1 MAYNPI
7 HYPIGD
13 IFGSYKE
20 ILSCNDGHR
29 NIPAWAVPDSEVPL
43 VCSEKEW
50 EEICKREFDALYPY
64 DMYCRGVDEEKC
76 LLEPRNRDSGYNS
89 GFVREIRAGAWV
101 ERRLSSMVS
110 GGCKIRVLPGEA
122 IDMDTGEVLRPYVR
136 LKDCYY
142 NDDGDIAY
150 CYDDVRGME
159 RHASRADNL
168 RSVRAT
174 CERFK
179 WLVRA
184 NERRV
189 RLFVT
194 LTYAENMTDTR
205 RLYEDSRRF
214 FAKLRRRYPITGYLC
229 ACEPQKRGAWHCH
242 LLLLANKPLFI
253 PNRQVCKL
261 WGHGFTKVQ
270 KVRSVRDVGTYLTS
284 YLSNLKDGKGTKKN
298 ARLALYPLGFRFT
311 RWSRDVERPEN
322 TTFCGCFG
330 DRFRDALEYELCF
343 DYQNR
348 TRLETGEIILSRVAL
363 FYSEK
368 PK

>member
-1 MAYNPI
+1 MAYDPI

-13 IFGSYKE
+13 IFSPYKE
-20 ILSCNDGHR
+20 ILSCNNGHR
-29 NIPAWAVPDSEVPL
+29 NIPAWAVPESEVPL
-43 VCSEKEW
+43 ICSEKEW
-50 EEICKREFDALYPY
+50 ELIQQREFEKIYPKGTY
-64 DMYCRGVDEEKC
+64 VRGVEEESR
-76 LLEPRNRDSGYNS
+76 LLAPRNRDSGYNS
-89 GFVREIRAGAWV
+89 GYIREIRAGAWV

-122 IDMDTGEVLRPYVR
+122 IDTDTGEVLRPYVR

-142 NDDGDIAY
+142 NDDGNIEY
-150 CYDDVRGME
+150 CVDDVRGMQ
-159 RHASRADNL
+159 RHSSRADNL
-168 RSVRAT
+168 RSVKAT

-194 LTYAENMTDTR
+194 LTYAENMTDTK

-214 FAKLRRRYPITGYLC
+214 FAKLRRRFAVDGYFC

-242 LLLLANKPLFI
+242 LLLLAARPLYI
-253 PNRQVCKL
+253 ANRQINKL

-270 KVRSVRDVGTYLTS
+270 RVRSVRDVGVYLTS
-284 YLSNLKDGKGTKKN
+284 YLSNLKEGRITKKN

-322 TTFCGCFG
+322 TRFFG
-330 DRFRDALEYELCF
+330 NFGEHFREALDFELCF

-363 FYSEK
+363 FYREN

>member
-1 MAYNPI
+1 MVYNPI

-13 IFGSYKE
+13 IFDNTRE
-20 ILSCNDGHR
+20 ILSCNDGPR

-43 VCSEKEW
+43 ICSESEW
-50 EEICKREFDALYPY
+50 EAIQARELAALQIKSY
-64 DMYCRGVDEEKC
+64 VHEEPP
-76 LLEPRNRDSGYNS
+76 LLAPRNMDSGYNR
-89 GFVREIRAGAWV
+89 GYVREVRAGAWV

-122 IDMDTGEVLRPYVR
+122 IDTDTGEVLRPYVR

-142 NDDGDIAY
+142 NDSGDIEY

-159 RHASRADNL
+159 RHFSRADNL
-168 RSVRAT
+168 RTVRAT

-242 LLLLANKPLFI
+242 LLLLANAPLFI
-253 PNRQVCKL
+253 PNRQVCKP

-270 KVRSVRDVGTYLTS
+270 NSERKQ
-284 YLSNLKDGKGTKKN
+284 TK
-298 ARLALYPLGFRFT
+298 P
-311 RWSRDVERPEN
+311 
-322 TTFCGCFG
+322 
-330 DRFRDALEYELCF
+330 
-343 DYQNR
+343 
-348 TRLETGEIILSRVAL
+348 
-363 FYSEK
+363 
-368 PK
+368 

>member
-13 IFGSYKE
+13 IFDNTRE

-43 VCSEKEW
+43 ICSESEW
-50 EEICKREFDALYPY
+50 EAIRARELAALQIKSY
-64 DMYCRGVDEEKC
+64 VHEEPP
-76 LLEPRNRDSGYNS
+76 LLAPRNWDSGYNR
-89 GFVREIRAGAWV
+89 GYVREVRAGAWV

-122 IDMDTGEVLRPYVR
+122 IDTDTGEVLRPYVR

-142 NDDGDIAY
+142 NDSGDIEY

-168 RSVRAT
+168 RTVRAT

-194 LTYAENMTDTR
+194 LTYADNMTDTR

-242 LLLLANKPLFI
+242 LLLLANTPLFI

-284 YLSNLKDGKGTKKN
+284 YLSNLKDGKGSKKN

-311 RWSRDVERPEN
+311 RWSRDIERPEN
-322 TTFCGCFG
+322 TSFCGCFG
-330 DRFRDALEYELCF
+330 DRFRDALNFDLCF

-348 TRLETGEIILSRVAL
+348 TRLETGETILSRVAL
-363 FYSEK
+363 FYCEK